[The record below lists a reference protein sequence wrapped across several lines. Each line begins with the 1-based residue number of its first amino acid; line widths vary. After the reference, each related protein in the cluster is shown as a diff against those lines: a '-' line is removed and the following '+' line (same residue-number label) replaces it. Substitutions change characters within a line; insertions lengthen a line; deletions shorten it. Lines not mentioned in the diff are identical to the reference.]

1 MINVLDQ
8 STIDKI
14 AAGEVIERPMS
25 IVKELVENSIDA
37 GATKVTVEIKDG
49 GTSFIRVTDNG
60 SGIEKDD
67 VRKAYV
73 SHATSK
79 LNSADDL
86 IGIGTLGFRG
96 EALSTIA
103 AVTQT
108 EMITQTADSLVGL
121 KYVIEGGKEIE
132 LKEIGAPKGTTIIA
146 KNIFYNTPVRL
157 KFLKSNMTEGSYIND
172 LISHIAMSH
181 PEVSMTLIAN
191 GKTIIDTTGNNDI
204 KETIYK
210 LYGREIAQSLLPVDY
225 SEGRI
230 HIHGYAGK
238 PFLARGNRSFE
249 NYFVNGRYIKSPIIN
264 RAIEE
269 AYKTY
274 IMQHKFPFTVLFIDI
289 PKEECDVNIHPAKR
303 EFKYGNEKELFSG
316 VYHAVASGLA
326 NKEMIPNAE
335 VDYGARDKH
344 YKVRP
349 ENDYEKREKNL
360 GIRTEI
366 KPVQSKPEET
376 KPQASVEELIES
388 NPAVNTA
395 EKVVNM
401 AEKVVETK
409 PVENIVKKSETVSVS
424 KSIKTAKTAKTA
436 SSYNILESLLPES
449 FRKKLLEE
457 ETPEDSEASASEDSE
472 ALASEGSKVSA
483 SEGSVVS
490 TSEGS
495 VVSPSADVVEESPNY
510 KYTQETL
517 KDSGYLEP
525 EAFMH
530 HTIIGQ
536 VFKTYWISEYD
547 NALYIMDQ
555 HAAHEKLNY
564 ETFLKEF
571 KKREIVSQSL
581 YPPMI
586 ISLSSPEKAA
596 VMENEELFKKTG
608 FDLED
613 FGGNDVKISA
623 VPVNLEGLSGKE
635 IFLEFADYLTKG
647 ISGVTEDLFVH
658 KIATMGCKAAI
669 KGNQKIS
676 LMEAQ
681 QLIEKLMTLDNPY
694 TCPHGRPTIIKI
706 TKGDLEKKFKR
717 IVE

>member
-37 GATKVTVEIKDG
+37 GATKITVEIKDG

-67 VRKAYV
+67 VRKAYL

-79 LNSADDL
+79 LNSAEDL
-86 IGIGTLGFRG
+86 VGIGTLGFRG

-108 EMITQTADSLVGL
+108 EMITKTADSLVGL

-132 LKEIGAPKGTTIIA
+132 FKEIGAPKGTTIIA

-181 PEVSMTLIAN
+181 PEVSMTLISN
-191 GKTIIDTTGNNDI
+191 GKTIIDTTGNDNI

-210 LYGREIAQSLLPVDY
+210 LYGREIAQSLLPTEY
-225 SEGRI
+225 NEGRI
-230 HIHGYAGK
+230 HIHGYVGK
-238 PFLARGNRSFE
+238 PFLARGNRGFE

-303 EFKYGNEKELFSG
+303 EFKYGNEKELFSA
-316 VYHAVASGLA
+316 VYHATADSLA

-335 VDYGARDKH
+335 VDYGAREKH
-344 YKVRP
+344 YTRRP
-349 ENDYEKREKNL
+349 DTFEEKKEVK
-360 GIRTEI
+360 TEI
-366 KPVQSKPEET
+366 KPVVKSVETPVVKTIEKPVFKPQET
-376 KPQASVEELIES
+376 KR
-388 NPAVNTA
+388 
-395 EKVVNM
+395 
-401 AEKVVETK
+401 
-409 PVENIVKKSETVSVS
+409 
-424 KSIKTAKTAKTA
+424 TA

-449 FRKKLLEE
+449 FRKKLMEE
-457 ETPEDSEASASEDSE
+457 ETSENKEETEKLETAEIKEEKEKEKIETVETKEE
-472 ALASEGSKVSA
+472 A
-483 SEGSVVS
+483 
-490 TSEGS
+490 
-495 VVSPSADVVEESPNY
+495 VEESPKYEY
-510 KYTQETL
+510 KQETL
-517 KDSGYLEP
+517 KSSGYLEP
-525 EAFMH
+525 EAFNH

-571 KKREIVSQSL
+571 KEREVVSQSL

-586 ISLSSPEKAA
+586 INLSAPEKAA
-596 VMENEELFKKTG
+596 VMENEDLFKKTG

-647 ISGVTEDLFVH
+647 VSGVTEDIFVH

-706 TKGDLEKKFKR
+706 TKEDLEKKFKR